1 MIRRPPRSTLFPSR
15 RSSDLPA
22 RATFVEGL
30 DFPRPNRASDPVVG
44 GDHENQPVDI
54 EGGRMTI
61 KLLTGRQP
69 QAQWMPR
76 RSRVREVIGQA
87 HVERP
92 CRVSHQKIESA
103 DA

>member
-1 MIRRPPRSTLFPSR
+1 
-15 RSSDLPA
+15 
-22 RATFVEGL
+22 
-30 DFPRPNRASDPVVG
+30 
-44 GDHENQPVDI
+44 
-54 EGGRMTI
+54 MTI